1 MKKLTAGVVT
11 GLVLGAVQGVVTEA
25 PDADAFGMFL
35 GALGRGSQGV
45 INGILVAYMTRPM
58 TPLWRGGL
66 TGAMVGAVL
75 AVVAMVAGNPAQ
87 PWVIAVPSSA
97 VVGAGC
103 GIAAAKVAR

>member
-87 PWVIAVPSSA
+87 PWVIAVSSSA